1 MQGFWELILLQ
12 VDDIK
17 ATFVSLHRL
26 KSEHW
31 IVPKSPM
38 PKKRLDS
45 HNATPVKKKIAPKGK
60 SAAAKARDE
69 ERRRL
74 LAAKRQE
81 MKAKLAQ
88 SATPEILIT

>member
-1 MQGFWELILLQ
+1 
-12 VDDIK
+12 
-17 ATFVSLHRL
+17 
-26 KSEHW
+26 
-31 IVPKSPM
+31 M

-81 MKAKLAQ
+81 MKAKLTQ
-88 SATPEILIT
+88 NITPEILIT